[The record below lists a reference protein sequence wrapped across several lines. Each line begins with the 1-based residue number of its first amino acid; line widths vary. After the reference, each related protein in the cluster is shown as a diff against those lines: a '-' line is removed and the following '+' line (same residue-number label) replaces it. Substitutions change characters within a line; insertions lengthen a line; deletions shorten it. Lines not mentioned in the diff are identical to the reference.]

1 MSTRVKVPTSLS
13 GADSPWLSSAR
24 IPGGGVPTPGFHVTA
39 SITQV
44 SPAVL
49 SVRSA
54 LIVGFPNLSIRLA
67 RMASPT
73 TISCLLYGYVAS
85 FLCLVV
91 S

>member
-1 MSTRVKVPTSLS
+1 MRTRVKVPTSLS
-13 GADSPWLSSAR
+13 GAGSPWLSFAR

-67 RMASPT
+67 N
-73 TISCLLYGYVAS
+73 GVADNDQLS
-85 FLCLVV
+85 VV
-91 S
+91 RVRSQLFMPGC